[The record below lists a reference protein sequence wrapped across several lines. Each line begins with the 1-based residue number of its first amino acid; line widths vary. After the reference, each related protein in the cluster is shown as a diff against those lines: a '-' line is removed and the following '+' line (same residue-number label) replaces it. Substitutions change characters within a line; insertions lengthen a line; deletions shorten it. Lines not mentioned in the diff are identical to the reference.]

1 MLEILGITGPLFAAM
16 ALGFIAV
23 RLAFFSKADIRVLG
37 RFVIAIALPALLFKA
52 LAERSFADILNVTYL
67 AGYGLG
73 SLIVLLIGGGVAYFF
88 KKQGPQASAMVGLG
102 MSLSNSGFIGY
113 PVVLQF
119 LGPSATVAVALSMII
134 ENLLILPLVFAL
146 AESRADD
153 GLVRRWQT
161 TVVVIF
167 RGFLKNPLI
176 LAITFGFISSMSG
189 LSLPVAV
196 AKTIDMF
203 AMASGAVALFVIG
216 GTLVGLR
223 LKGEMAKIILIC
235 VGKLL
240 LHPLA
245 VFLVLLVLPPIDPV
259 LHQAALILACIPM
272 LSVYPILAQKY
283 GQEEWCAAVLLA
295 ATVTSFVTISAMLW
309 LVSGGWVV

>member
-1 MLEILGITGPLFAAM
+1 MLEILGITSPLFAAM

-23 RLAFFSKADIRVLG
+23 RLELFSKADIRVLG
-37 RFVIAIALPALLFKA
+37 RFVISIALPALLFKA
-52 LAERSFADILNVTYL
+52 LAERSFSDILNVTYL
-67 AGYGLG
+67 TGYGIG
-73 SLIVLLIGGGVAYFF
+73 SLIALGFGVSIAYFLN
-88 KKQGPQASAMVGLG
+88 KRGLQASALVGLG

-119 LGPSATVAVALSMII
+119 LGSSATVAVALSMMV

-146 AESRADD
+146 AEARASD
-153 GLVRRWQT
+153 GSARRWQS

-176 LAITFGFISSMSG
+176 LAITFGFICSMSG
-189 LSLPVAV
+189 LHLPAPI

-223 LKGEMAKIILIC
+223 LKGASAHIFLIC
-235 VGKLL
+235 AGKLL

-245 VFLVLLVLPPIDPV
+245 VFAVLLILPPMDPV
-259 LHQAALILACIPM
+259 LHQAALIIASIPM

-283 GQEEWCAAVLLA
+283 GEEEWCAAALLA

-309 LVSGGWVV
+309 LINSGLVG

>member
-1 MLEILGITGPLFAAM
+1 MLEILGITSPLFAAI

-23 RLAFFSKADIRVLG
+23 RLEFFSKADIRVLG
-37 RFVIAIALPALLFKA
+37 RFVIAVALPALLFKA
-52 LAERSFADILNVTYL
+52 LAERSFSDILNITYL
-67 AGYGLG
+67 TGYGIG
-73 SLIVLLIGGGVAYFF
+73 SLIALGFGVSLAYFVS
-88 KKQGPQASAMVGLG
+88 KQGLQASAMVGLG

-119 LGPSATVAVALSMII
+119 LGPSATVAVALSMMV

-146 AESRADD
+146 AEARADD
-153 GLVRRWQT
+153 GSPRAWWST
-161 TVVVIF
+161 IVVIF

-176 LAITFGFISSMSG
+176 LAIAFGFICSMAG
-189 LSLPVAV
+189 LHLPGTI

-216 GTLVGLR
+216 GTLVGLK
-223 LKGEMAKIILIC
+223 LKGTSGSIFLIC

-245 VFLVLLVLPPIDPV
+245 VFLVLLVLPPLDPT
-259 LHQAALILACIPM
+259 LYQAALILACIPM
-272 LSVYPILAQKY
+272 LSIYPILAQKY
-283 GQEEWCAAVLLA
+283 GEEEWCAATLLA

-309 LVSGGWVV
+309 LISSGLLG

>member
-1 MLEILGITGPLFAAM
+1 MLEILGITSPLFAAM

-23 RLAFFSKADIRVLG
+23 RLEFFSKADIRVLG
-37 RFVIAIALPALLFKA
+37 RFVISIALPALLFKA
-52 LAERSFADILNVTYL
+52 LAERSFSDILNVTYL
-67 AGYGLG
+67 TGYGIG
-73 SLIVLLIGGGVAYFF
+73 SLIALGFGVGVARFVS
-88 KKQGPQASAMVGLG
+88 KRGVQASAMVGLG

-119 LGPSATVAVALSMII
+119 LGPSATVAVALSMMI

-146 AESRADD
+146 AEARSED
-153 GLVRRWQT
+153 GSARKWQT
-161 TVVVIF
+161 TVSVIF

-176 LAITFGFISSMSG
+176 LAISFGFICSMF
-189 LSLPVAV
+189 SLHLPATI

-223 LKGEMAKIILIC
+223 LKGASGNILLIC

-245 VFLVLLVLPPIDPV
+245 VFLVLLVLPPIDPM
-259 LHQAALILACIPM
+259 LRQAALILACVPM

-283 GQEEWCAAVLLA
+283 GEEEWCAAALLA

-309 LVSGGWVV
+309 LVSSGLVG